1 MARPRRTSPPLGKNH
16 SPGGGFQ
23 VILRV
28 NKAPRA
34 VKVPADLRKALGK
47 SKPAQGN
54 FEEMVWSH
62 RRAYVD
68 WIEEAKQPE
77 TRARRIVEAVKRIA
91 ADKGAFDR

>member
-1 MARPRRTSPPLGKNH
+1 MARPRGMALSLGKTH
-16 SPGGGFQ
+16 SPSGGFP

-28 NKAPRA
+28 DKAPRA
-34 VKVPADLRKALGK
+34 VRVPADLRKALGK

-54 FEEMVWSH
+54 FKEMAWSH

-68 WIEEAKQPE
+68 WIEEVKQPE

-91 ADKGAFDR
+91 AGKGAFDR

>member
-1 MARPRRTSPPLGKNH
+1 
-16 SPGGGFQ
+16 

-28 NKAPRA
+28 DKAPRA
-34 VKVPADLRKALGK
+34 VRVPADLRKALGK

-54 FEEMVWSH
+54 FKEMAWSY

-68 WIEEAKQPE
+68 WMEEAKQPE
-77 TRARRIVEAVKRIA
+77 TRARRIVEALKRIA